1 MTRML
6 ATAILTLLVLA
17 PASTAS
23 AQLMAK
29 GPVVYGHHHLNASD
43 LAAVGRFWVD
53 TLGGKAGTFGAN
65 TTVTFP
71 NVILFFRD
79 QAPTAGSIGSTAD
92 HIGLSVPNLRQVVDR
107 VKANGFRM
115 ITQGSAPPTLEVVDD
130 IARVNANTSIA
141 FVLGPDDA
149 KVELLEDRT
158 QTEPIKLHHVHLF
171 GHQNAEMQAWYEKV
185 FGAETRPA
193 GGAFLSSG
201 LPGVVLNFSK
211 TDTPM
216 AATTGRVVDHI
227 GFEIDG
233 LEAFTKK
240 LEGMGITL
248 DVSYRSIPDRG
259 LAIAFITDPWGTYIE
274 LSEGLDNLQ

>member
-1 MTRML
+1 MTRAL
-6 ATAILTLLVLA
+6 AAFLALFLLA

-23 AQLMAK
+23 AQLMAD

-43 LAAVGRFWVD
+43 PAAARRFWAD

-65 TTVTFP
+65 TTVTFA

-79 QAPTAGSIGSTAD
+79 QAPTGGSIGSTAD

-107 VKANGFRM
+107 VKANGFQM

-130 IARVNANTSIA
+130 IARVNADTAIA
-141 FVLGPDDA
+141 FALGPDGA

-158 QTEPIKLHHVHLF
+158 QKEPVKLHHVHLF
-171 GHQNAEMQAWYEKV
+171 SHQNAEMQAWYAKV
-185 FGAETRPA
+185 FGTESRPA
-193 GGAFLSSG
+193 PGAFLSSG
-201 LPGVVLNFSK
+201 LPGVVLNFTQSAE
-211 TDTPM
+211 PM
-216 AATTGRVVDHI
+216 AATPGRVVDHL

-240 LEGMGITL
+240 LEGMGVTL
-248 DVSYRSIPDRG
+248 DVPYRSIPDRG

-274 LSEGLDNLQ
+274 LSEGLDNLE